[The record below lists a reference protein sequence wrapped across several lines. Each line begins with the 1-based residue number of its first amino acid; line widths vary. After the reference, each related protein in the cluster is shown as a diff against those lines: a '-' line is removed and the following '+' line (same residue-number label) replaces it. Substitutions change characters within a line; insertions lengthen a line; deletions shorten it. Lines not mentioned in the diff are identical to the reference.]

1 MGFTQNV
8 FRRNA
13 VVASLL
19 ASLILSAG
27 FVAWISEDDM
37 SSFIDLEIET
47 QEPTAI
53 QIFYDTGDGFSP
65 KFVDTR
71 RLTGKSTSQYL
82 RFMLPLKKTRAV
94 RIDFEKPASRIIIN
108 SGTLV
113 CLTHGSRTDIDLKRL
128 KPRHNIES
136 IRLVNQR
143 AVISAA
149 GPDPQLVLPLK
160 PISNGVPFLSYLWI
174 AVSFMVYPLVWYLF
188 YHYRFSFRRPFFQR
202 KMIPPGRRHG
212 RYHWVLIAVSAFF
225 WVLAAVHISGSNGEK
240 TLPLPERTA
249 EHTQKPYKNDFIKE
263 DISLAREDGLKISAA
278 IYKPQ
283 QEKGPFPALLLLH
296 GNYPQGQSYPLY
308 QVLAQEL
315 AHKGYLVMTVDFAGY
330 GSSEDPFARLEA
342 TDVTLELETKAAL
355 DHLVQQADVQPGSIG
370 IIGHSMGAD
379 PALRVGARDAAVKT
393 LILIGP
399 PRRVQQLFH
408 SPADIGF
415 FWYWAH
421 KVGKE
426 QYGREQFPEWYGK
439 KQWLMDILNRDMLHM
454 LPYLSGFR
462 HKPVLFVDGEHE
474 PSPDKQFLSEYFRR
488 CSQPKEY
495 VTLPKANHDCNV
507 TQVGDQIVYD
517 PVTMTQLVW
526 TIDTWY
532 AKTNSGEP
540 DLYDYGRNLLHRL
553 FSVKRLVDC

>member
-13 VVASLL
+13 AAASLL

-27 FVAWISEDDM
+27 FVAWISEDEM
-37 SSFIDLEIET
+37 SYFIDLEIET
-47 QEPTAI
+47 QESTAI
-53 QIFYDTGDGFSP
+53 EIFYDTGEGFSP
-65 KFVDTR
+65 KFTDKR
-71 RLTGKSTSQYL
+71 RLTGKPTPQYL
-82 RFMLPLKKTRAV
+82 RFVLPLKKTRAL
-94 RIDFEKPASRIIIN
+94 RIDFEKPASGITIN

-113 CLTHGSRTDIDLKRL
+113 CLTHGSRTNIDLKRL
-128 KPRHNIES
+128 KPLHNIES
-136 IRLVNQR
+136 IRLAEQR

-160 PISNGVPFLSYLWI
+160 QISKGIPFLSYLW
-174 AVSFMVYPLVWYLF
+174 VSVTCMVYPMVWYLF
-188 YHYRFSFRRPFFQR
+188 HHYRISLPMPFFQR
-202 KMIPPGRRHG
+202 KTVPPQRRHG
-212 RYHWVLIAVSAFF
+212 GYHWLLIAVSAFF
-225 WVLAAVHISGSNGEK
+225 WILAAVHISGSDGDE
-240 TLPLPERTA
+240 TLTLPERSA
-249 EHTQKPYKNDFIKE
+249 EHRQQPYRNHFIKD
-263 DISLAREDGLKISAA
+263 DISLVREDGLTIRAA

-283 QEKGPFPALLLLH
+283 QGKGPFPAFLLLH

-315 AHKGYLVMTVDFAGY
+315 AHKGYLLMTVDFAGY
-330 GSSEDPFARLEA
+330 GRSEDPFARLDA
-342 TDVTLELETKAAL
+342 TDVSLELETKAAL
-355 DHLVQQADVQPGSIG
+355 DHLGQRADVQPGSIG

-393 LILIGP
+393 MILIGP

-415 FWYWAH
+415 FWHWAH

-426 QYGREQFPEWYGK
+426 QYGREQFPQWYGK

-462 HKPVLFVDGEHE
+462 HKPVLFVDGERE
-474 PSPDKQFLSEYFRR
+474 PGPDRAFLLEYVRR
-488 CSQPKEY
+488 CSQPKGY

-507 TQVGDQIVYD
+507 KQLGDQIVYD
-517 PVTMTQLVW
+517 PATMTQLVW
-526 TIDTWY
+526 TIDRWF
-532 AKTNSGEP
+532 AKTKSGEP
-540 DLYDYGRNLLHRL
+540 GWNDYGGNLLHRL
-553 FSVKRLVDC
+553 FSTKRLVDC